1 MCNSGTRQVVIMAS
15 ILISGGTVI
24 TMDANRR
31 IIRDGAVRVENDRIA
46 EVRKA
51 DQIRVHPRPEYE
63 IDAKGMVVLPGLIDT
78 HVHLAQALIRG
89 CADDTSLI
97 DWLQKFVWP
106 LQGNFETGDG
116 KASANLCM
124 LEMIKSGTTT
134 FLESLLHTRYGF
146 DGIAESVQKSGM
158 RGILS
163 KTVMGLPGYGT
174 EKSIMH
180 PGMIEDAE
188 TCLRE
193 VELYFKRWDGKANE
207 RIKVWYGAR
216 SLGGCTKDLYE
227 RIASGARDLGTGVT
241 MHLSEVQEDVRYAK
255 KEFGM
260 LPAEFMNTVGLA
272 GQNVVFAHG
281 VWLTEKEWRILAD
294 KGGSVAHCP
303 SSNMKLASG
312 ITKVP
317 EMLRVGVNVAL
328 GCDGGPSNN
337 CYDLVREMKTTSLLQ
352 KARLLDPLVMSAET
366 VLEMATIRGAKAI
379 GQQKELGSIEVN
391 KKADVILIALNKPHL
406 TPVFNPVSHLIYAAE
421 GTDVETVIIDGEVV
435 MENRNL
441 KTLEEEKVLE
451 EANERGQKLLK
462 RAGLEIEPKWPV
474 S

>member
-1 MCNSGTRQVVIMAS
+1 
-15 ILISGGTVI
+15 
-24 TMDANRR
+24 MDSNRR
-31 IIRDGAVRVENDRIA
+31 VIRNGAVRVEKDRIVELGKANQVGAQSQA
-46 EVRKA
+46 ES
-51 DQIRVHPRPEYE
+51 EL
-63 IDAKGMVVLPGLIDT
+63 DASGMVVFPGLIDT
-78 HVHLAQALIRG
+78 HVHLAQALLRG

-106 LQGNFETGDG
+106 LQGNFEAEDG
-116 KASANLCM
+116 RTSSELCM

-134 FLESLLHTRYGF
+134 FLESLLHSRYGF

-158 RGILS
+158 RGFLS

-188 TCLRE
+188 TCLHD
-193 VELYFKRWDGKANE
+193 VESHFKRWDGKANG
-207 RIKVWYGAR
+207 RIRVWYGAR
-216 SLGGCTKDLYE
+216 SLGGCTKKLYE
-227 RIASGARDLGTGVT
+227 LIAKGAQELGTGVT

-260 LPAEFMNTVGLA
+260 MPAEFMNKVGLV
-272 GQNVVFAHG
+272 GRNVVFAHG
-281 VWLTEKEWRILAD
+281 VWLTEKEWHILAD

-312 ITKVP
+312 IAKVP
-317 EMLRVGVNVAL
+317 EMLQAGVNVGL

-337 CYDLVREMKTTSLLQ
+337 CYDMVREMKTASLLQ
-352 KARLLDPLVMSAET
+352 KARLLDPLTMSAET
-366 VLEMATIRGAKAI
+366 VLEMATINGARAL
-379 GQQKELGSIEVN
+379 GLQNDLGSIEVG
-391 KKADVILIALNKPHL
+391 KKADMILITLKKPHL
-406 TPVFNPVSHLIYAAE
+406 TPAFNPVSHLVYAAE
-421 GTDVETVIIDGEVV
+421 GTDVQTVIIDGEVV

-441 KTLEEEKVLE
+441 KTLREEEILK
-451 EANERGQKLLK
+451 EASNRSEKLLE
-462 RAGLEIEPKWPV
+462 RAGLEVKPKWAI